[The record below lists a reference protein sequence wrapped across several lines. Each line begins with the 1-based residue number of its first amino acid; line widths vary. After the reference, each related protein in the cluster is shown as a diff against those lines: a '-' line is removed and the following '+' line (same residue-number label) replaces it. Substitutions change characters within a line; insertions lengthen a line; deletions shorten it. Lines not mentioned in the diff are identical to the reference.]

1 LTNKKNILIIKHGAF
16 GDIIESEFL
25 MRAIRNYHLE
35 SKITYLTSSI
45 YKSLIDKCPYID
57 DVIIDCRKPFWNVCE
72 HFLVLKKLKSLN
84 FDIVYD
90 LQNSQRTS
98 LYKKIFLNKPKWIST
113 NRKKHPISGIN
124 GLIEMLEEHG
134 VLNKKPYIYDIS
146 WMSNNVTQLLKN
158 NNIKSSFILLIP
170 GSSANHKDKRWPY
183 FKDLS
188 EELINKGFDVVSI
201 LGPDEMTLEGSLYG
215 KIFKNLSWGDL
226 VGVINNATVVI
237 GNDTGPSH
245 IASCLGK
252 SGIALFGPTTAIKSG
267 LSRPPFTVIES
278 DDLSKITIKK
288 VMKKLLLQLDS
299 IKN

>member
-1 LTNKKNILIIKHGAF
+1 MTNKKNILIIKHGAL
-16 GDIIESEFL
+16 GDIIESEGL
-25 MRAIRNYHLE
+25 MRAIRNHHLK
-35 SKITYLTSSI
+35 SKITFLTSSRD
-45 YKSLIDKCPYID
+45 KSLIECFYYID
-57 DVIIDCRKPFWNVCE
+57 EVMTDDRSTFWNVSKN
-72 HFLVLKKLKSLN
+72 FLLLKELINCK

-98 LYKKIFLNKPKWIST
+98 IYKNFFLIKPQWITT
-113 NRKKHPISGIN
+113 NRKAHPISGLM
-124 GLIEMLEEHG
+124 GLVEMLEEHG
-134 VLNKKPYIYDIS
+134 VKDKKSYIPDIS
-146 WMSNNVTQLLKN
+146 WMASDVSQLLKN
-158 NNIKSSFILLIP
+158 NNIKSDFILLIP
-170 GSSANHKDKRWPY
+170 GSSSNHKNKRWPY

-188 EELINKGFDVVSI
+188 EELINKGFHVVSI

-288 VMKKLLLQLDS
+288 VMKKLLPQLDS

>member
-1 LTNKKNILIIKHGAF
+1 MTNKKNILIIKHGAL
-16 GDIIESEFL
+16 GDIIESEGL
-25 MRAIRNYHLE
+25 MRAIRNHHLK
-35 SKITYLTSSI
+35 SKITFLTSSRD
-45 YKSLIDKCPYID
+45 KSLIECFYYID
-57 DVIIDCRKPFWNVCE
+57 EVMTDDRSTFWNVSKN
-72 HFLVLKKLKSLN
+72 FLLLKELINCK

-98 LYKKIFLNKPKWIST
+98 IYKKFFLIKPQWITT
-113 NRKKHPISGIN
+113 NRKIHPISGLM
-124 GLIEMLEEHG
+124 GLVEMLEAHG
-134 VLNKKPYIYDIS
+134 VKDKKSYIPDIS
-146 WMSNNVTQLLKN
+146 WMASDVSQLLKN
-158 NNIKSSFILLIP
+158 NNIKSDFILLIP
-170 GSSANHKDKRWPY
+170 GSSSNHKNKRWPY
-183 FKDLS
+183 FKGLS
-188 EELINKGFDVVSI
+188 EELINKGFHVVSI
-201 LGPDEMTLEGSLYG
+201 LGPDEITLEGSLYG

-288 VMKKLLLQLDS
+288 VMKKLLPQLDS

>member
-1 LTNKKNILIIKHGAF
+1 MTNKKNILIIKHGAL
-16 GDIIESEFL
+16 GDIIESEGL
-25 MRAIRNYHLE
+25 MRAIRNHHLE
-35 SKITYLTSSI
+35 SKITFLTSSRD
-45 YKSLIDKCPYID
+45 KSLIECFYYID
-57 DVIIDCRKPFWNVCE
+57 KVMTDDRSTFWNISKN
-72 HFLVLKKLKSLN
+72 FLLLKELRNCK

-98 LYKKIFLNKPKWIST
+98 IYKKFFLIKPQWITT
-113 NRKKHPISGIN
+113 NRKIHPISGLM
-124 GLIEMLEEHG
+124 GLVEMLEEHG
-134 VLNKKPYIYDIS
+134 VKDKKSYIPDIS
-146 WMSNNVTQLLKN
+146 WMASDVSQLLKN
-158 NNIKSSFILLIP
+158 NNIKSRFILLIP
-170 GSSANHKDKRWPY
+170 GSSASHKNKRWPY
-183 FKDLS
+183 FKGLS

-201 LGPDEMTLEGSLYG
+201 LGPDETILEGSLHG

>member
-1 LTNKKNILIIKHGAF
+1 MTNKKNILIIKHGAL
-16 GDIIESEFL
+16 GDIIESEGL
-25 MRAIRNYHLE
+25 MRAIRNHHLK
-35 SKITYLTSSI
+35 SKITFLTSSRD
-45 YKSLIDKCPYID
+45 KSLIECFYYID
-57 DVIIDCRKPFWNVCE
+57 EVMTDDRSTFWNISKN
-72 HFLVLKKLKSLN
+72 FLLLKELRNCK

-98 LYKKIFLNKPKWIST
+98 IYKKFFLIKPQWITT
-113 NRKKHPISGIN
+113 NRKIHPISGLM
-124 GLIEMLEEHG
+124 GLVEMLEEHG
-134 VLNKKPYIYDIS
+134 VKDKKSYIPDIS
-146 WMSNNVTQLLKN
+146 WMASEVSQLLKD
-158 NNIKSSFILLIP
+158 NNIKSRFILFIP
-170 GSSANHKDKRWPY
+170 GSSASHKNKRWPY
-183 FKDLS
+183 FKGLS

-201 LGPDEMTLEGSLYG
+201 LGPDETILEGSLHG

-252 SGIALFGPTTAIKSG
+252 RGIALFGPTTALQSG
-267 LSRPPFTVIES
+267 LSRPPFTVIEA